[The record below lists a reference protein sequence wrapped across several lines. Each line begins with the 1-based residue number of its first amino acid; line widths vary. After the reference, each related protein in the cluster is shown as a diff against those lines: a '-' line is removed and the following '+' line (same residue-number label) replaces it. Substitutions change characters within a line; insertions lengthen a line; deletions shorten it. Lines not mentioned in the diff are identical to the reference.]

1 MAPSSLDPVGDGCTG
16 FQWLEPF
23 FAIRACCEVHD
34 MGGSD
39 GTLLDCLLTN
49 TPHWA
54 WSLVGLCV
62 TLMLLFR
69 PILRLFRPKGSAQN

>member
-1 MAPSSLDPVGDGCTG
+1 MVPSPDAVGDGCTG

-23 FAIRACCEVHD
+23 FAIRACCDAHD

-39 GTLLDCLLTN
+39 GQLLDCLMNN

-54 WSLVGLCV
+54 WPLVGLCV

-69 PILRLFRPKGSAQN
+69 PILRLFQPKGSARN